1 MPTITR
7 PGDAAPAASAAPTPV
22 PPRRRLLRAGLQ
34 VLGIG
39 AFYILI
45 LIFFSLASP
54 EFLTYS
60 NVLNVLTN
68 VSVIGIVALGQAL
81 AIISGGFDLSVS
93 GVVPLGAV
101 AFALF
106 VNTGIPVPLAILAII
121 AAGACVGLV
130 NGLIVTKLGINPL
143 ITTLGT
149 LSISVGS
156 AYSLSSGVTIPF
168 SNPDAG
174 VLADQAWSGVSYYLL
189 AFVLLSLAAFLALR
203 FTVFGRMLYAIGGNR
218 EASRLAGMRV
228 DLVTIS
234 IYMQCAALAAFAG
247 VVVASQLL
255 AGSATVGTD
264 AALTSIAA
272 VVLGGASL
280 TGGVGGIPGTLIG
293 VLVLGTI
300 ANGMVLLQIPAFYQQ
315 IATGVILLLGVGFA
329 RLREMLSDEQG

>member
-1 MPTITR
+1 MSTALQH
-7 PGDAAPAASAAPTPV
+7 GNV
-22 PPRRRLLRAGLQ
+22 PQPLAQRRKLLRAGMQ
-34 VLGIG
+34 TLGIG
-39 AFYILI
+39 TFYVLI
-45 LIFFSLASP
+45 VVFFSFASP

-60 NVLNVLTN
+60 NVVNVLTN

-81 AIISGGFDLSVS
+81 AIISGGFDLSV
-93 GVVPLGAV
+93 GGAVPLGAV
-101 AFALF
+101 TFALF
-106 VNTGIPVPLAILAII
+106 TNAGLGVPLAVI
-121 AAGACVGLV
+121 AVIAVGALVGLA

-149 LSISVGS
+149 LSITVGA
-156 AYSLSSGVTIPF
+156 AYSLSSGVTIPLAAT
-168 SNPDAG
+168 SAG
-174 VLADQAWSGVSYYLL
+174 VLANQAWAGISYYLI
-189 AFVLLSLAAFLALR
+189 AFVLLSIITFLMLR

-228 DLVTIS
+228 DLVTILV
-234 IYMQCAALAAFAG
+234 YVQCAALAAFAG

-300 ANGMVLLQIPAFYQQ
+300 ANGMVLLQVPAFYQQ
-315 IATGVILLLGVGFA
+315 IATGAILLLGVGFA
-329 RLREMLSDEQG
+329 RLRETLSGEQG

>member
-1 MPTITR
+1 MATVSR
-7 PGDAAPAASAAPTPV
+7 PSSASPAHAAS
-22 PPRRRLLRAGLQ
+22 RRQPMRAGLQ

-39 AFYILI
+39 AFYVLI
-45 LIFFSLASP
+45 VLFFSLASSD
-54 EFLTYS
+54 FLTTS

-81 AIISGGFDLSVS
+81 AIISGGFDLSVG

-101 AFALF
+101 AFALLANAG
-106 VNTGIPVPLAILAII
+106 VPVFLAIPAVV
-121 AAGACVGLV
+121 AAGGSVGLA

-168 SNPDAG
+168 SNMAAG
-174 VLADQAWSGVSYYLL
+174 VLADQPLNGVSYYLL
-189 AFVLLSLAAFLALR
+189 AFVLLGLAAFLVLR

-218 EASRLAGMRV
+218 EASRLAGLRV
-228 DLVTIS
+228 DLVTILV
-234 IYMQCAALAAFAG
+234 YMLCAALAAFAG
-247 VVVASQLL
+247 IVVASQLL

-280 TGGVGGIPGTLIG
+280 AGGVGGIPGTLIG

-329 RLREMLSDEQG
+329 RLREMLSGEQG

>member
-1 MPTITR
+1 MSAIPR
-7 PGDAAPAASAAPTPV
+7 PDNAAPAAPIFV
-22 PPRRRLLRAGLQ
+22 PPRRRLFRAGLQ
-34 VLGIG
+34 VVGIG
-39 AFYILI
+39 AFYVLI

-60 NVLNVLTN
+60 NVINVLTN
-68 VSVIGIVALGQAL
+68 VSVIGIVALGQAV

-93 GVVPLGAV
+93 GVLPLGAV
-101 AFALF
+101 TFALLT
-106 VNTGIPVPLAILAII
+106 NAGLSVPLAILAVV
-121 AAGACVGLV
+121 AAGACVGSV
-130 NGLIVTKLGINPL
+130 NGVIVTKLGINPL

-149 LSISVGS
+149 LSISVGG

-168 SNPDAG
+168 ADMGAG
-174 VLADQAWSGVSYYLL
+174 VLADQAWAGVSYYLL
-189 AFVLLSLAAFLALR
+189 AFILLSLAAFLVLR

-228 DLVTIS
+228 DLVTIL

-264 AALTSIAA
+264 AALTSISA

-280 TGGVGGIPGTLIG
+280 TGGVGGVPGTLIG

-300 ANGMVLLQIPAFYQQ
+300 ANGMVLLQVPAFYQQ

-329 RLREMLSDEQG
+329 RLREILSGEQG